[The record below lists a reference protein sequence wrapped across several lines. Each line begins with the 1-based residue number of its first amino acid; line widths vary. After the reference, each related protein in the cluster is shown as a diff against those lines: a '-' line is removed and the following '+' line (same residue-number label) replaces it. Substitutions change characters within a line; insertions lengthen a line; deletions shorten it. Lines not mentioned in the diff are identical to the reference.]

1 MRAPAETVCK
11 YLVERETIWK
21 FSDIFFA
28 PLFKRK
34 RMNWNQ
40 NGTPLAGKLH
50 KQISTQTL
58 SQQPGLALTL
68 KLLKKFPS

>member
-21 FSDIFFA
+21 FSDIFLLHF
-28 PLFKRK
+28 LKDK
-34 RMNWNQ
+34 SMNWNQ
-40 NGTPLAGKLH
+40 DGTPLAGKLH

-58 SQQPGLALTL
+58 S
-68 KLLKKFPS
+68 